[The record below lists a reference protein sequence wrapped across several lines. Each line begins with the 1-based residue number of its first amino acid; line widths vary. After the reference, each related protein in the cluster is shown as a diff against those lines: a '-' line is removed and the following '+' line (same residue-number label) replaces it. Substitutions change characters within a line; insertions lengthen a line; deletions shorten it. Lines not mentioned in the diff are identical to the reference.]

1 MASVNVGDAAPD
13 FKLVNEEGKE
23 ITLSEFKGKKN
34 VVLAFY
40 PFDFSPVCTNE
51 NACFTNDLPKF
62 EGTDTVVLGI
72 SADSHFTHK
81 AWKDKLGL
89 KHTLLADRNLEAG
102 KAYGLTTS
110 VDAKKFL
117 GTFDKRATVVVDKTG
132 VVRYVA
138 EHAKER
144 SNDEILGVIGKL
156 R

>member
-1 MASVNVGDAAPD
+1 MVKVGDKAPEFD
-13 FKLVNEEGKE
+13 LVDEDGKSVKL
-23 ITLSEFKGKKN
+23 SQFKGKN

-51 NACFTNDLPKF
+51 NTCFSNDLPKF
-62 EGTDTVVLGI
+62 ADKNTVVLGI

-81 AWKDKLGL
+81 AWKEKLGI

-117 GTFDKRATVVVDKTG
+117 GTFDKRATVIVDKSGT
-132 VVRYVA
+132 VKYVA
-138 EHAKER
+138 EHSEARKNDDILKELAKL
-144 SNDEILGVIGKL
+144 S
-156 R
+156 

>member
-1 MASVNVGDAAPD
+1 MASVKPGDQAPD
-13 FKLVNEEGKE
+13 FKLVNEEGKDV
-23 ITLSEFKGKKN
+23 TLSEFKGKKN

-51 NACFTNDLPKF
+51 NTCFTNDLPKF
-62 EGTDTVVLGI
+62 EGKDTVVLGI

-81 AWKDKLGL
+81 AWKDKLGI

-117 GTFDKRATVVVDKTG
+117 GTFDKRATVIVDKKG
-132 VVRYVA
+132 VVRYVQT
-138 EHAKER
+138 HDKER
-144 SNDEILGVIGKL
+144 SNDEILKELAKL
-156 R
+156 